1 MEVSLTKCK
10 TGKYSVYV
18 IDDDEFVGAQ
28 IKTTGKLWEEWISGE
43 VKKYYK
49 EGTDILDIGANIGT
63 HTLLFS
69 EIGPVHSF
77 EPLYH
82 AVVTQNV
89 KSNSLKNPV
98 KVYPYAL
105 SDESQVRNMY
115 LPRRMPHGLKN
126 YGGSSMHLNETA
138 AHSSTP
144 VPVEC
149 KTLDEV
155 YNGVPSVIKMDVEN
169 HEPYVLRGAINTI
182 KTHKPAIIIEISNYE
197 TSEVPKILQSF
208 GYTNYTT
215 PDNSNYI
222 YTT

>member
-10 TGKYSVYV
+10 TDKYSVYV

-28 IKTTGKLWEEWISGE
+28 IRTTGKLWEEWISGE

-105 SDESQVRNMY
+105 SDEAQMRNMY

-138 AHSSTP
+138 THSNTP

-149 KTLDEV
+149 KTLDDV

>member
-10 TGKYSVYV
+10 TDKYNVYV

-28 IKTTGKLWEEWISGE
+28 IRTTGKLWEEWISGE

-82 AVVTQNV
+82 AVVTHNV

-105 SDESQVRNMY
+105 SDEAQVRNMY

>member
-10 TGKYSVYV
+10 TDKYNVYV

-28 IKTTGKLWEEWISGE
+28 IRTTGKLWEEWISGE

-105 SDESQVRNMY
+105 SDETQVRNMY

-138 AHSSTP
+138 AHSNTP

-182 KTHKPAIIIEISNYE
+182 KTHKPSIIIEISNYE